1 MIAPPIQTDDD
12 DDDNDGDGDNKSILV
27 MKMFKLMTA
36 MIVTMTSRFP
46 CCVLLALSWN
56 TAGGVNCI

>member
-1 MIAPPIQTDDD
+1 MIAPPIQTDDDD

-36 MIVTMTSRFP
+36 MIVTMTRMMLIMIGP
-46 CCVLLALSWN
+46 TL
-56 TAGGVNCI
+56 